1 MAKRDA
7 QATRNRMVLAKEG
20 DMRVDVT
27 VYGSPAIL
35 DGIEPEALQQL
46 RNAACLPGV
55 VGVAGMP
62 DIHTGYGLPIGGV
75 MAVDA
80 RDPAGVVSPG
90 AVGVDINCGV
100 RAVTT
105 PLTAEEVAPRLKS
118 LFKDILTV
126 VGTGVGGKSRSEI
139 GRVTGE
145 DFRRLVEKGVPW
157 VVKQGYGTAADV
169 QHTEDHGVLEP
180 ASMDDVSA
188 KARDRGAGQVGTL
201 GSGNHFLEVQRVAQV
216 YEEQLANGM
225 GLFADQVV
233 VMIHCGSRG
242 FGEQTCQDY
251 LRVMEGAMAR
261 YGIHPPTRH
270 LAAAPMDSDEGRAYL
285 RAMACAANY
294 AWVNRQVI
302 MHEVRGAFQRVFG
315 LRYDDLRL
323 VYDVAHNIAKLEE
336 HGGRPLLIHRKG
348 ATRAFPAGH
357 ALIPPDYRAIGQPAV
372 IPGSMGTAS
381 FIVVGTDVA
390 MRETYGSVN
399 HGSGRLM
406 SRSAAVGKKGRGGR
420 VTDEEFR
427 TAMRGILYMS
437 GSGENLLDEAPQV
450 YKDSLAVVDSLA
462 DIGLVTKVARLMP
475 MAVLKG

>member
-1 MAKRDA
+1 
-7 QATRNRMVLAKEG
+7 
-20 DMRVDVT
+20 
-27 VYGSPAIL
+27 
-35 DGIEPEALQQL
+35 
-46 RNAACLPGV
+46 
-55 VGVAGMP
+55 
-62 DIHTGYGLPIGGV
+62 
-75 MAVDA
+75 
-80 RDPAGVVSPG
+80 
-90 AVGVDINCGV
+90 
-100 RAVTT
+100 
-105 PLTAEEVAPRLKS
+105 
-118 LFKDILTV
+118 
-126 VGTGVGGKSRSEI
+126 
-139 GRVTGE
+139 
-145 DFRRLVEKGVPW
+145 

-180 ASMDDVSA
+180 ASLDDVSA

-216 YEEQLANGM
+216 YDEQLANGM
-225 GLFADQVV
+225 GLFQDQAV

-270 LAAAPMDSDEGRAYL
+270 LAATPMDSDEGRAYL

>member
-1 MAKRDA
+1 
-7 QATRNRMVLAKEG
+7 
-20 DMRVDVT
+20 MRVDVT
-27 VYGSPAIL
+27 VYGSRAIL
-35 DGIEPEALQQL
+35 DGIEPEAFQQL

-55 VGVAGMP
+55 VGVLGMP

-105 PLTAEEVAPRLKS
+105 PLSADEVAPRLKA
-118 LFKDILTV
+118 LFKDILAV

-139 GRVTGE
+139 GHVTGD

-157 VVKQGYGTAADV
+157 VVRQGYGTAADV
-169 QHTEDHGVLEP
+169 QHTEDHGALEP
-180 ASMDDVSA
+180 ASLDDVSPR
-188 KARDRGAGQVGTL
+188 ARDRGAGQVGTL
-201 GSGNHFLEVQRVAQV
+201 GSGNHFLEIQQVAQV
-216 YEEQLANGM
+216 YNEQMANAM
-225 GLFADQVV
+225 GLFAGQAV

-261 YGIHPPTRH
+261 YGVRPPTRH
-270 LAAAPMDSDEGRAYL
+270 LAAAPMGSEEGRAYL

-315 LRYDDLRL
+315 LRYDDLQL
-323 VYDVAHNIAKLEE
+323 VYDVAHNIAKFEE
-336 HGGRPLLIHRKG
+336 HDGRPLLIHRKG

-357 ALIPPDYRAIGQPAV
+357 ALIPADYRAIGQPAV

-381 FIVVGTDVA
+381 FIVVGTAEA
-390 MRETYGSVN
+390 MKETYGSVN
-399 HGSGRLM
+399 HGSGRVM
-406 SRSAAVGKKGRGGR
+406 SRSAAMGKKGRGGR
-420 VTDEEFR
+420 VTDSDFR
-427 TAMRGILYMS
+427 AAMRGILYMS

-450 YKDSLAVVDSLA
+450 YKDSLEVVDSLA

-475 MAVLKG
+475 VAVLKG